1 MNSYVHIDCVL
12 LCQAGLLISAAA
24 LVAKG
29 TSQLDHCPYIVTLL
43 NAARSTKDVNQHHQ
57 RQVGA

>member
-24 LVAKG
+24 LVAKFKVRRNS
-29 TSQLDHCPYIVTLL
+29 TSAPTSLL